1 MITTLWKKNM
11 LILTIQLLLTEGLQ
25 KYMVLQA
32 EVRFALAKK
41 SMQR

>member
-1 MITTLWKKNM
+1 MI
-11 LILTIQLLLTEGLQ
+11 IVLTEGLQ